1 MKKSSQVIGVLSAV
15 IMMCFGTGCRK
26 TGDQPDDIAGS
37 YENINSWVL
46 DSMKVYYYWNSSL
59 PDYINRS
66 GDPSAFFKIIKHPS
80 DRFSVLVNPDLPG
93 TYPPSL
99 VHTLGFDLITF
110 QHADGTVETMVTLV
124 VPGSGAEV
132 QGLLRGDIVET
143 INGTQP
149 TVANIISLTDKVIG
163 NQAAELEIK
172 GRTGKVTLSRLSSSE
187 APVYTYKTFQ
197 SAGKTYG
204 YLFLNSFEDAAV
216 NELTQAFSYFKQQ
229 QVQELL
235 LDLRY
240 NPGGSVSV
248 AAALAAMIAPA
259 ATEGDIFVE
268 YRGNAKAGIRKS
280 SFSAELAKLPSSIR
294 KGFSQFSA
302 YRLGINRVYILS
314 GGHTASAAELTINA
328 LKPYITVIQ
337 LGKQSLGKDMA
348 SFVIKDYRNPQLVPK
363 WEIYPIVFKLYN
375 SAGKGDYS
383 NGLVPDQVVDELS
396 ALPLKPFGDLA
407 DPLIRRCLALPSAG
421 AIAGLKD
428 RPEGSLPVILFDSR
442 DREDLR
448 PAGIIVA
455 RRQ

>member
-1 MKKSSQVIGVLSAV
+1 MKISSQVIGVLSAAV
-15 IMMCFGTGCRK
+15 TMCCGMGCQK
-26 TGDQPDDIAGS
+26 TGDHPDYSAGS

-66 GDPSAFFKIIKHPS
+66 ADPSAFFKIIKHPS
-80 DRFSVLVNPDLPG
+80 DRFSTLVNPDLPE

-110 QHADGTVETMVTLV
+110 QQADGTVETMVTLV
-124 VPGSGAEV
+124 VPGSGAEA

-143 INGTQP
+143 IDGTYP
-149 TVANIISLTDKVIG
+149 TAANIVPLTEKAIRDQTVD
-163 NQAAELEIK
+163 LEIK
-172 GRTGKVTLSRLSSSE
+172 GRAGRVTLSRLTSSE
-187 APVYTYKTFQ
+187 PPVYTYKAFQ
-197 SAGKTYG
+197 SGGKTYG

-216 NELTQAFSYFKQQ
+216 NQLLQAFSYFKQQ

-248 AAALAAMIAPA
+248 AAVLAAMLAPS

-280 SFSAELAKLPSSIR
+280 SFSAELAKLPLSIR
-294 KGFSQFSA
+294 KGFSQFTA

-337 LGKQSLGKDMA
+337 LGQQSLGKDMA
-348 SFVIKDYRNPQLVPK
+348 SFVIKDYRNPQVVPK
-363 WEIYPIVFKLYN
+363 WEIYPMVFKLYN
-375 SAGKGDYS
+375 AAGRGDYS
-383 NGLVPDQVVDELS
+383 NGLVPDQAADELL

-407 DPLIRRCLALPSAG
+407 DPLVRRCLALPSGG
-421 AIAGLKD
+421 AVAGLRD
-428 RPEGSLPVILFDSR
+428 RSDGNPPVVLFDSR

-448 PAGIIVA
+448 PGGISVAG
-455 RRQ
+455 RQ